1 MILGNLPQV
10 PQGSRAV
17 PRGITQGTIV
27 GVQDRE
33 WVSCVLTRRRGG
45 SWAYQNPRRVGERP
59 GNIIDASVLTYPFSG
74 VPQVYHSL
82 PIDHTNVRGV
92 AKRRVHVIRR
102 GRYGTGTYKERGP
115 GWRSDPGGGL
125 RRRWVGWWVGVQWG
139 GREGAGCVW
148 STGVGL
154 GVQLVNLNVIRAH
167 DGAILPPLSKC
178 GTERSYN
185 THKKDRF
192 ILVHTY
198 TTHTLVVCGV
208 QLRTDDQL
216 STRRST
222 YIVFK
227 S

>member
-1 MILGNLPQV
+1 VILGNLPQV

-125 RRRWVGWWVGVQWG
+125 RRDFGEPPAGAAMRPATIGVNRGPTGSEGWDVGCICTNMMPGERMGVPEPAWEDGIGVRGCPALRGTRGRSGRSTFLLLGARG
-139 GREGAGCVW
+139 GR
-148 STGVGL
+148 
-154 GVQLVNLNVIRAH
+154 
-167 DGAILPPLSKC
+167 
-178 GTERSYN
+178 
-185 THKKDRF
+185 
-192 ILVHTY
+192 
-198 TTHTLVVCGV
+198 
-208 QLRTDDQL
+208 
-216 STRRST
+216 
-222 YIVFK
+222 
-227 S
+227 